1 MKMKLTHLISDLIHA
16 PMYRLY
22 ENEAGSIKY
31 IIRECHM
38 KNDMF
43 KYQLV
48 GTVSAMDITPD
59 MRRKVLSELAED
71 KLVFLYENLLFEPIY
86 DSMITYVKDLHVIT
100 GLPYKVAYYWDM
112 HIYIPSDEVHKQNQI
127 K

>member
-22 ENEAGSIKY
+22 ENEAVSIKY

-71 KLVFLYENLLFEPIY
+71 KLVFLYESLLFEPIY